1 VRWTDRTTLAIV
13 SIATWEEPVHRY
25 VSLLTRRWKTLLLV
39 LSAAVAVV
47 ALAAP
52 SAGAYIYVSG
62 PFTSPWGPSMI
73 QRLTLDG
80 SGVQP
85 DFINGPRVGPDQLHV
100 YGDRL
105 YWLDSS
111 AGDCLVKSAALDG
124 TDIQTLASLYSQHRC
139 GDISTVVASGYLYWV
154 GPGTIGRL
162 SVDPPYSAQ
171 PDFIHVPGTAVESLV
186 TDGEWLYWI
195 GSDGVGRARLD
206 GTDIDPAVLELPQ
219 DGVLLGVE
227 HGYLYWRSGLVG
239 EAGVI
244 GREQLDGSDFD
255 SHFLTG
261 VAAYDG
267 ALTSQWLYYTA
278 SMCGAGCI
286 DVDGSVSRVAL
297 EPGATPQP
305 LASLGPGVGYAI
317 AVDSLGDPFPAV
329 RIKKHRDGTATALL
343 STSGAEKL
351 SVRGKRIVHTRA
363 KQLRAKVAG
372 VAIRP
377 RRGAR
382 RELRHRGAARVTV
395 RLVYRANSGMPQF
408 WKRDLMLRLGRR

>member
-1 VRWTDRTTLAIV
+1 M
-13 SIATWEEPVHRY
+13 HRY
-25 VSLLTRRWKTLLLV
+25 VSLLTRRWSSLLLV
-39 LSAAVAVV
+39 LSAAVAVI
-47 ALAAP
+47 ALAAS
-52 SAGAYIYVSG
+52 SASAYIYLAG
-62 PFTSPWGPSMI
+62 PISPEVAETRGPGPSVIERM
-73 QRLTLDG
+73 TLDG

-85 DFINGPRVGPDQLHV
+85 DFINGPRLESAGQLRV

-105 YWLDSS
+105 YFADSS
-111 AGDCLVKSAALDG
+111 AGDCVVKSAALDG
-124 TDIQTLASLYSQHRC
+124 TDVQTLAWVQSRPC
-139 GDISTVVASGYLYWV
+139 GSGISIAVAGGYAYWTP
-154 GPGTIGRL
+154 GGAFAPGTIGRV
-162 SVDPPYSAQ
+162 SVDPPYNAQ
-171 PDFIHVPGTAVESLV
+171 PDFIQLPPPSYQTESLV

-195 GSDGVGRARLD
+195 DDARGAVGRARLD
-206 GTDIDPAVLELPQ
+206 GSDLDPSLFELPGGG
-219 DGVLLGVE
+219 GVLLGVE
-227 HGYLYWRSGLVG
+227 QGYLYWRSGKIG

-255 SHFLTG
+255 PHFLTG
-261 VAAYDG
+261 VAAADG
-267 ALTSQWLYYTA
+267 ALTSQWLYYTG
-278 SMCGAGCI
+278 SVCSEGCI

-305 LASLGPGVGYAI
+305 LASLGPGVGEAL

-351 SVRGKRIVHTRA
+351 SVRGKRIVQTRA
-363 KQLRAKVAG
+363 RQLRAKVAG

-395 RLVYRANSGMPQF
+395 RLVYRASNDMPQF
-408 WKRDLMLRLGRR
+408 WKRDLILRLGRR

>member
-1 VRWTDRTTLAIV
+1 M
-13 SIATWEEPVHRY
+13 HRY
-25 VSLLTRRWKTLLLV
+25 VSLLTRRWKSLLLV
-39 LSAAVAVV
+39 LSAAIAVL

-52 SAGAYIYVSG
+52 SASAYIYVSG
-62 PFTSPWGPSMI
+62 PYTYSANGGPSTIERM
-73 QRLTLDG
+73 TLDG

-85 DFINGPRVGPDQLHV
+85 DFINGPRVESAGQLRV

-105 YWLDSS
+105 YFADSS
-111 AGDCLVKSAALDG
+111 AGDCVVKSAALDG
-124 TDIQTLASLYSQHRC
+124 TDVQTLAWVQSRPC
-139 GDISTVVASGYLYWV
+139 GSGISIAVAGGYAYWTP
-154 GPGTIGRL
+154 GGAFAPGTIGRVN
-162 SVDPPYSAQ
+162 VDPPYNAQ
-171 PDFIHVPGTAVESLV
+171 PDFIQLPPPSYQTESLV

-195 GSDGVGRARLD
+195 DDARGAVGRARLD
-206 GTDIDPAVLELPQ
+206 GSDLDPSLFELPGGG
-219 DGVLLGVE
+219 GVLLGVE
-227 HGYLYWRSGLVG
+227 QGYLYWRSGKIG

-255 SHFLTG
+255 PHFLTG
-261 VAAYDG
+261 VAAADG
-267 ALTSQWLYYTA
+267 ALTSQWLYYTG
-278 SMCGAGCI
+278 SVCDPGCI

-305 LASLGPGVGYAI
+305 LASLGPGVGEAI

-329 RIKKHRDGTATALL
+329 RITKHRDGTATALL

-363 KQLRAKVAG
+363 RQLRAKVAG

-395 RLVYRANSGMPQF
+395 RLVYRANKDMPQF
-408 WKRDLMLRLGRR
+408 WKRDVMLRHGRR

>member
-1 VRWTDRTTLAIV
+1 VDRF
-13 SIATWEEPVHRY
+13 
-25 VSLLTRRWKTLLLV
+25 VSLLTRRWSSLLLV
-39 LSAAVAVV
+39 LSGAVAVV

-52 SAGAYIYVSG
+52 SASAYIYLAG
-62 PFTSPWGPSMI
+62 PISPEVAETRGPGPSVIERM
-73 QRLTLDG
+73 TLDG

-85 DFINGPRVGPDQLHV
+85 DFINGPRLESAGQLRV

-105 YWLDSS
+105 YFADSS
-111 AGDCLVKSAALDG
+111 AGDCVVKSAALDG
-124 TDIQTLASLYSQHRC
+124 TDVQTLAWVQSRPC
-139 GDISTVVASGYLYWV
+139 GSGISIAVAGGYAYWTP
-154 GPGTIGRL
+154 GGAFAPGTIGRVN
-162 SVDPPYSAQ
+162 VDPPYNAQ
-171 PDFIHVPGTAVESLV
+171 PDFIQLPPPSYQTESLV

-195 GSDGVGRARLD
+195 DDARGAVGRARLD
-206 GTDIDPAVLELPQ
+206 GSDLEPSLFELPGGG
-219 DGVLLGVE
+219 GVLLGVE
-227 HGYLYWRSGLVG
+227 QGYLYWRSGKIG

-244 GREQLDGSDFD
+244 GRAHADGSDFD
-255 SHFLTG
+255 PHFLTG
-261 VAAYDG
+261 VAAADG
-267 ALTSQWLYYTA
+267 ALTSEWLYYTG
-278 SMCGAGCI
+278 SVCSAGCI

-305 LASLGPGVGYAI
+305 LASLGPGVGEAI

>member
-1 VRWTDRTTLAIV
+1 
-13 SIATWEEPVHRY
+13 VHRF
-25 VSLLTRRWKTLLLV
+25 VSLLTRRWSSLLLV
-39 LSAAVAVV
+39 LSGAVAVV

-52 SAGAYIYVSG
+52 SASAYIYLAG
-62 PFTSPWGPSMI
+62 PISPEVAETRGPGPSVIERM
-73 QRLTLDG
+73 TLDG

-85 DFINGPRVGPDQLHV
+85 DFINGPRLESAGQLRV

-105 YWLDSS
+105 YFADSS
-111 AGDCLVKSAALDG
+111 AGDCVVKSAALDG
-124 TDIQTLASLYSQHRC
+124 TDVQTLDWVQSRPC
-139 GDISTVVASGYLYWV
+139 GSGISIAVAGGYAYWTP
-154 GPGTIGRL
+154 GGAFAPGTIGRVN
-162 SVDPPYSAQ
+162 VDPPYNAQ
-171 PDFIHVPGTAVESLV
+171 PDFIQLPPPSYQTESLV

-195 GSDGVGRARLD
+195 DDARGAVGRARLD
-206 GTDIDPAVLELPQ
+206 GSDLEPSLFELPGGG
-219 DGVLLGVE
+219 GVLLGVE
-227 HGYLYWRSGLVG
+227 QGYLYWRSGKIG

-244 GREQLDGSDFD
+244 GRAHADGSDFD
-255 SHFLTG
+255 PHFLTG
-261 VAAYDG
+261 VAAADG
-267 ALTSQWLYYTA
+267 ALTSEWLYYTG
-278 SMCGAGCI
+278 SVCSTGCI

-305 LASLGPGVGYAI
+305 LASLGPGVGEAI